1 MGIVIDLI
9 VTFFVLSSIFYGY
22 KKGLAKVG
30 LRMLGFLIGIFI
42 TFVLY
47 KPISMMIIENT
58 TIDEMIQDKIINNIG
73 IKQDVQENNLEKNI
87 INNTQENMLSELA
100 KPLSYNLI
108 YISVM
113 FLLFIISKIVLLFIS
128 SLTDVVTSIPII
140 NQFNKIGGILYGI
153 IISFF
158 VIDVFLL
165 IISFAAKYS
174 FNNQIYNIINSTYI
188 TKVLYEYN
196 ILNIFFI

>member
-9 VTFFVLSSIFYGY
+9 VISFVLLSVFYGY

-30 LRMLGFLIGIFI
+30 LRMLGFLISIII

-47 KPISMMIIENT
+47 RPISMMIIENT
-58 TIDEMIQDKIINNIG
+58 TIDEMIQSKIISNIG
-73 IKQDVQENNLEKNI
+73 IQQEGQDNYIEKSI
-87 INNTQENMLSELA
+87 IDSTQNNMLSELA

-113 FLLFIISKIVLLFIS
+113 FLLFIISKIILFFIA
-128 SLTDVVTSIPII
+128 SLTNVVTSMPII

-153 IISFF
+153 IVSFF
-158 VIDVFLL
+158 VIYLVLL
-165 IISFAAKYS
+165 IISFAARYN

-196 ILNIFFI
+196 ILNIFFM

>member
-9 VTFFVLSSIFYGY
+9 VISFVLLSVFYGY

-30 LRMLGFLIGIFI
+30 LRMLGFLISIII

-47 KPISMMIIENT
+47 RPISMMIIENT
-58 TIDEMIQDKIINNIG
+58 TIDEMIQSKIISNIG
-73 IKQDVQENNLEKNI
+73 IQQEGQDNYIEKSI
-87 INNTQENMLSELA
+87 IESTQNNMLSELA

-113 FLLFIISKIVLLFIS
+113 FLLFIISKIILFFIA
-128 SLTDVVTSIPII
+128 SLTNVVTSMPII

-153 IISFF
+153 IVSFF
-158 VIDVFLL
+158 VIYLVLL
-165 IISFAAKYS
+165 IISFAARYNS
-174 FNNQIYNIINSTYI
+174 NNQIYNIINNTYI
-188 TKVLYEYN
+188 TKFLYEYN
-196 ILNIFFI
+196 ILSIFFM

>member
-30 LRMLGFLIGIFI
+30 LRMLGFLIGILI

-153 IISFF
+153 IVSFF
-158 VIDVFLL
+158 VIDVVLL
-165 IISFAAKYS
+165 IISFATRYN

-196 ILNIFFI
+196 ILNIFFM

>member
-1 MGIVIDLI
+1 MGVVIDLI
-9 VTFFVLSSIFYGY
+9 VISFVLSSMFYGY

-30 LRMLGFLIGIFI
+30 LRMLGFLIGILI

-58 TIDEMIQDKIINNIG
+58 TIDEMIQNKIINNMVEQQEEQVNYIEKSIIDSTQNNILSG
-73 IKQDVQENNLEKNI
+73 LVQ
-87 INNTQENMLSELA
+87 
-100 KPLSYNLI
+100 PLSYNLI
-108 YISVM
+108 YILVM
-113 FLLFIISKIVLLFIS
+113 FLLFIISKIILLFIA
-128 SLTDVVTSIPII
+128 SLTNVVTSIPII

-158 VIDVFLL
+158 VIYLVLL
-165 IISFAAKYS
+165 IISFAARYN

-188 TKVLYEYN
+188 TKVLYKYN
-196 ILNIFFI
+196 ILDIFFM

>member
-9 VTFFVLSSIFYGY
+9 VISFVLLSVFYGY

-30 LRMLGFLIGIFI
+30 LRMLGFLISIII

-47 KPISMMIIENT
+47 RPISMMIIENT

-153 IISFF
+153 IVSFF
-158 VIDVFLL
+158 VIDVVLL
-165 IISFAAKYS
+165 IISFATRYN

-196 ILNIFFI
+196 ILNIFFM

>member
-153 IISFF
+153 IVSFF
-158 VIDVFLL
+158 VIDVVLL
-165 IISFAAKYS
+165 IISFATRYN

>member
-9 VTFFVLSSIFYGY
+9 VIFFVLSSIFYGY

-30 LRMLGFLIGIFI
+30 LRMLGFLIGILI
-42 TFVLY
+42 AFVLY

-58 TIDEMIQDKIINNIG
+58 TIDEMIQDKMINNMG
-73 IKQDVQENNLEKNI
+73 VQQEEQVNYIEKSI
-87 INNTQENMLSELA
+87 VDSTQNDILSGLA

-113 FLLFIISKIVLLFIS
+113 FLLFIISKIILLFIA

-153 IISFF
+153 IVSFF
-158 VIDVFLL
+158 VIDVVLL

-196 ILNIFFI
+196 ILNIFFM

>member
-30 LRMLGFLIGIFI
+30 LRMLGFLIGILI

-58 TIDEMIQDKIINNIG
+58 TIDEMIQYKIINNIG

-113 FLLFIISKIVLLFIS
+113 FLLFIISKIILLFIA

-153 IISFF
+153 IVSFF
-158 VIDVFLL
+158 VIDVVLL
-165 IISFAAKYS
+165 IISFATRYN

-196 ILNIFFI
+196 ILNIFFM

>member
-30 LRMLGFLIGIFI
+30 LRMLGFLIGILI

-58 TIDEMIQDKIINNIG
+58 TIDEMIQDKIINNIS

-128 SLTDVVTSIPII
+128 SLTNVVTSIPII

-153 IISFF
+153 IVSFF
-158 VIDVFLL
+158 VIDVVLL
-165 IISFAAKYS
+165 MINFAAKYN

-196 ILNIFFI
+196 ILNIFFV

>member
-9 VTFFVLSSIFYGY
+9 VIFFVLSSIFYGY

-30 LRMLGFLIGIFI
+30 LRMLGFLIGILI
-42 TFVLY
+42 AFVLY

-58 TIDEMIQDKIINNIG
+58 TIDEMIQDKMINNMG
-73 IKQDVQENNLEKNI
+73 VQQEEQVNYIEKSI
-87 INNTQENMLSELA
+87 IDSTQNDILSGLA

-113 FLLFIISKIVLLFIS
+113 FILFIISKIILLFIA
-128 SLTDVVTSIPII
+128 SLTDVVTS
-140 NQFNKIGGILYGI
+140 KIGGILYGI
-153 IISFF
+153 IVSFF

-196 ILNIFFI
+196 ILNIFFM

>member
-58 TIDEMIQDKIINNIG
+58 TIDNIG

-153 IISFF
+153 IVSFF
-158 VIDVFLL
+158 VIDVVLL
-165 IISFAAKYS
+165 IISFATRYN

-196 ILNIFFI
+196 ILNIFFM

>member
-30 LRMLGFLIGIFI
+30 LRMLGFLIGILI

-153 IISFF
+153 IVSFF

-196 ILNIFFI
+196 ILNIFFM

>member
-1 MGIVIDLI
+1 MGVVIDLI
-9 VTFFVLSSIFYGY
+9 VISFVLSSMFYGY

-30 LRMLGFLIGIFI
+30 LRMLGFLIGILI

-58 TIDEMIQDKIINNIG
+58 TIDEMIQNKIINNMVEQQEEQVNYIEKSIIDSTQNNILSG
-73 IKQDVQENNLEKNI
+73 LVQ
-87 INNTQENMLSELA
+87 
-100 KPLSYNLI
+100 PLSYNLI
-108 YISVM
+108 YILVM
-113 FLLFIISKIVLLFIS
+113 FLLFIISKIILLFIA
-128 SLTDVVTSIPII
+128 SLTNVVTSIPII

-158 VIDVFLL
+158 VIYLVLL
-165 IISFAAKYS
+165 IISFAARYNS
-174 FNNQIYNIINSTYI
+174 NNQIYNIINSTYI

>member
-9 VTFFVLSSIFYGY
+9 VISFVLLSVFYGY

-30 LRMLGFLIGIFI
+30 LRMLGFLISIII

-47 KPISMMIIENT
+47 RPISMMIIENT
-58 TIDEMIQDKIINNIG
+58 TIDEMIQSKIISNIG
-73 IKQDVQENNLEKNI
+73 IQQEGQDNYIEKSI
-87 INNTQENMLSELA
+87 IDSTQNNMLSELA

-113 FLLFIISKIVLLFIS
+113 FLLFIISKIILFFIA
-128 SLTDVVTSIPII
+128 SLTNVVTSMPII

-153 IISFF
+153 IVSFF
-158 VIDVFLL
+158 VIYLVLL
-165 IISFAAKYS
+165 IISFAARYNS
-174 FNNQIYNIINSTYI
+174 NNQIYNIINNTYI
-188 TKVLYEYN
+188 TKFLYEYN
-196 ILNIFFI
+196 ILSIFFM

>member
-30 LRMLGFLIGIFI
+30 LRMLGFLIGILI

-153 IISFF
+153 IVSFF
-158 VIDVFLL
+158 VIDVVLL
-165 IISFAAKYS
+165 IISFATRYN

>member
-9 VTFFVLSSIFYGY
+9 VISFVLLSVFYGY

-30 LRMLGFLIGIFI
+30 LRMLGFLISIII

-47 KPISMMIIENT
+47 RPISMMIIENT

-153 IISFF
+153 IVSFF
-158 VIDVFLL
+158 VIDVVLL
-165 IISFAAKYS
+165 MINFAARYN

-196 ILNIFFI
+196 ILNIFFM

>member
-22 KKGLAKVG
+22 KQGLAKVG
-30 LRMLGFLIGIFI
+30 LRMLGFLIGILI

-153 IISFF
+153 IVSFF
-158 VIDVFLL
+158 VIDVVLL
-165 IISFAAKYS
+165 IISFATRYN

>member
-153 IISFF
+153 IVSFF
-158 VIDVFLL
+158 VIDVVLL
-165 IISFAAKYS
+165 IISFATRYN

-196 ILNIFFI
+196 ILNIFFM

>member
-30 LRMLGFLIGIFI
+30 LRMLGFLIGILI

-153 IISFF
+153 IVSFF

>member
-9 VTFFVLSSIFYGY
+9 VISFVLLSVFYGY

-30 LRMLGFLIGIFI
+30 LRMLGFLISIII

-47 KPISMMIIENT
+47 RPISMMIIENT
-58 TIDEMIQDKIINNIG
+58 TIDEMIQSKIISNIG
-73 IKQDVQENNLEKNI
+73 IQQEGQDNYIEKSI
-87 INNTQENMLSELA
+87 IDSTQNNMLSELA

-113 FLLFIISKIVLLFIS
+113 FLLFIISKIILFFIA
-128 SLTDVVTSIPII
+128 SLTNVVTSIPII

-153 IISFF
+153 IVSFF
-158 VIDVFLL
+158 VIDVVLL
-165 IISFAAKYS
+165 IISFATRYN

-188 TKVLYEYN
+188 TKFLYEYN
-196 ILNIFFI
+196 ILSIFFM

>member
-30 LRMLGFLIGIFI
+30 LRMLGFLIGILI
-42 TFVLY
+42 TFILY

-153 IISFF
+153 IVSFF
-158 VIDVFLL
+158 VIDVVLL
-165 IISFAAKYS
+165 IISFATRYN

>member
-87 INNTQENMLSELA
+87 INNTQENSLSELA

-153 IISFF
+153 IVSFF
-158 VIDVFLL
+158 VIDVVLL
-165 IISFAAKYS
+165 IISFATRYN

>member
-30 LRMLGFLIGIFI
+30 LRMLGFLIGILI

-87 INNTQENMLSELA
+87 INNTQENMLSEVA
-100 KPLSYNLI
+100 KPLS
-108 YISVM
+108 
-113 FLLFIISKIVLLFIS
+113 
-128 SLTDVVTSIPII
+128 
-140 NQFNKIGGILYGI
+140 
-153 IISFF
+153 
-158 VIDVFLL
+158 
-165 IISFAAKYS
+165 
-174 FNNQIYNIINSTYI
+174 
-188 TKVLYEYN
+188 
-196 ILNIFFI
+196 